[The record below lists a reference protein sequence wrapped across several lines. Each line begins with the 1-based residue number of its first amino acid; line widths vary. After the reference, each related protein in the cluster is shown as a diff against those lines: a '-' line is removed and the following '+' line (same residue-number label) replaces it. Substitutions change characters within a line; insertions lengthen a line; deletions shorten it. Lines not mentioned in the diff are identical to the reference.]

1 MQEKKGHV
9 RRTRKEWSGILRG
22 FESSGLTPQAY
33 CHRRG
38 LSLSSFQRWRSRL
51 SAGAVYSADRA
62 AAEFVE
68 LTPSSSESATSGWA
82 LEVTLPHGVRL
93 QFRG

>member
-1 MQEKKGHV
+1 MPDKKDRV
-9 RRTRKEWSGILRG
+9 RRSRKEWKTILRR
-22 FESSGLTPQAY
+22 FESSGLAVQEY
-33 CHRRG
+33 CRREG
-38 LSLSSFQRWRSRL
+38 LPLSSFQRWRSRL
-51 SAGAVYSADRA
+51 SAGT

-68 LTPSSSESATSGWA
+68 LTPSLSESATSGWA

>member
-33 CHRRG
+33 CRRRG

-51 SAGAVYSADRA
+51 SAGAT
-62 AAEFVE
+62 AEFVE
-68 LTPSSSESATSGWA
+68 LTPSLSESASSGWE